1 MNWEKKGV
9 IWTPDKSGLWAQ
21 SHATCPTPIEIN
33 KDTGKCKDLMYKHFV
48 HHVETRMKN
57 TILGILG
64 ISI

>member
-1 MNWEKKGV
+1 MYDHWLEDEDEETQGK
-9 IWTPDKSGLWAQ
+9 I
-21 SHATCPTPIEIN
+21 IEIN

-48 HHVETRMKN
+48 HHVETRMTN